1 MGILLVLKGM
11 SSFFPVL
18 QSKCL
23 TSRICCSESNRGPSL
38 RFQSNAT
45 GIENLVIK
53 VETVDG
59 EEISTADVV
68 TVGSPIDG
76 LATSAASETSTV
88 QMPPIGSTHTIVVVV
103 LTSSASS
110 ISSSTTSLP
119 VNTSSTPHQDPYTPL
134 PPHHSYPSFSSSPT
148 SPGYSIAYTPS
159 ALPSGPSFFDNLWP
173 LPNPGPCRRSE
184 RAVLPNES
192 SNLFSSLMSS
202 LPFTSF
208 RPSYVSGALKRR
220 SGDVSVDKDDEDED
234 ETLFLPIKR
243 RRTVVGGTDR
253 SRRRLG
259 RRM

>member
-1 MGILLVLKGM
+1 M

-208 RPSYVSGALKRR
+208 RPSYVSGALKRH
-220 SGDVSVDKDDEDED
+220 SGDVSVDKDDEDEDED